1 MSVIN
6 DNLSTMNSTERKYM
20 NAPAEDWWVCECGN
34 QPNYDGFFSCKADG
48 TIVSPVQ
55 NGEWNEKDFVCLRCG
70 VIVNNYN
77 LEIIGKASKQVQET
91 NNNYD
96 WSNY

>member
-6 DNLSTMNSTERKYM
+6 DNLSTMTTTEKKYM
-20 NAPAEDWWVCECGN
+20 NCPHEDWWICECGN
-34 QPNYDGFFSCKADG
+34 QPDYDGFFSCKSDG
-48 TIVSPVQ
+48 TIVSPVIG
-55 NGEWNEKDFVCLRCG
+55 GEWNESTFVCLRCG

-77 LEIIGKASKQVQET
+77 LEIVGKTTKEIQEL
-91 NNNYD
+91 NDNYD